1 MFSEDVFK
9 LNFENEIFL
18 KGALLIRSIISLFS
32 LFLKHPCLCFWMVD
46 FRALL
51 SSACQECWQ
60 LFPSTQL
67 TDTILYTQQVK
78 FECSHL
84 NQLASMCQFVFL
96 AFRTI
101 SRQFPTFL
109 PECYSCCMDSSF
121 QEPGSLFHHTHF
133 QLLERILQIKQ
144 QAPNAHS
151 TQLAIEQICFPFL
164 VGVSRTSFFLIA
176 SSGAVYCRDHC
187 LLPAHIRTRQLLHF
201 VT

>member
-18 KGALLIRSIISLFS
+18 KGALSIRSRISLLS
-32 LFLKHPCLCFWMVD
+32 LFLKNPRLCLWMVS

-67 TDTILYTQQVK
+67 TDTILYTKQVK

-84 NQLASMCQFVFL
+84 NQLASVCQFVFL

-109 PECYSCCMDSSF
+109 PECYSCCTDSSC

-176 SSGAVYCRDHC
+176 SSRAVYCRDHC
-187 LLPAHIRTRQLLHF
+187 LLPAHIRTR
-201 VT
+201 

>member
-18 KGALLIRSIISLFS
+18 KGALSIRSRISLLS
-32 LFLKHPCLCFWMVD
+32 LFLKNPRLCLWMVS

-51 SSACQECWQ
+51 SSACQECRQ

-84 NQLASMCQFVFL
+84 NQLASVCQCVFL

-109 PECYSCCMDSSF
+109 PECYSCCTTSC

-164 VGVSRTSFFLIA
+164 VGVSRTSSFLIA
-176 SSGAVYCRDHC
+176 SSRAVCCRDHC
-187 LLPAHIRTRQLLHF
+187 LLPAHIRTR
-201 VT
+201 

>member
-18 KGALLIRSIISLFS
+18 KGALSIRSRISLLS
-32 LFLKHPCLCFWMVD
+32 LFLKNPRLCLWMVS

-84 NQLASMCQFVFL
+84 NQLASVCQCVFL

-101 SRQFPTFL
+101 LRQFPTFL
-109 PECYSCCMDSSF
+109 PECYSCCTTSC

-164 VGVSRTSFFLIA
+164 VGVSRTSSFLIA
-176 SSGAVYCRDHC
+176 SSRAVCCRDHC
-187 LLPAHIRTRQLLHF
+187 LLPAHIRTR
-201 VT
+201 